1 MSQMILC
8 ARCKRHVFA
17 SESSCPFCALVF
29 AEDAQT
35 SESPPSW
42 APRLSRAER
51 YALGTAIALTLA
63 STSCKK
69 DEGPVVEPESAN
81 TSSINAAPT
90 ESPKAEKAAPAPL
103 PTPTSTVNDAPPSPF
118 LVGSPAAAP
127 TPPTTTV
134 ADAQTTAPKKPP
146 PPPLTVRRP
155 PPPPPPPDDFGEE
168 NGWRGRHRCRPNG
181 NGQMVC
187 PPYGCVFPDEA
198 CDIERV

>member
-1 MSQMILC
+1 MSRMILC

-17 SESSCPFCALVF
+17 GEASCPFCALVF
-29 AEDAQT
+29 SADAKT
-35 SESPPSW
+35 SESPVSLGPG
-42 APRLSRAER
+42 LSRAER

-63 STSCKK
+63 STSCKR
-69 DEGPVVEPESAN
+69 DDGPVVEPESAN

-90 ESPKAEKAAPAPL
+90 ESPKAEKTVPAPL
-103 PTPTSTVNDAPPSPF
+103 PTPTTTTNDAPPSPF

-134 ADAQTTAPKKPP
+134 ADAQTIAPKKPP
-146 PPPLTVRRP
+146 PPPLTVRT
-155 PPPPPPPDDFGEE
+155 PPPPPPPDDPLEQ
-168 NGWRGRHRCRPNG
+168 GWRGRHGHSCQRGP